1 MARYVTTLRTD
12 LSPSEAFAFV
22 ADLANLPQW
31 DPGVKAAKQV
41 RGDGPG
47 PDATYKVT
55 LANPPLMTLTYT
67 TTSVDREA
75 LTTTLV
81 ATQPW
86 FRSVDTITVSPAGD
100 GADVTYD
107 AHLELRGPLALGDA
121 CLGRVFKRIG
131 DRATAGLTRALDGAT
146 VA

>member
-1 MARYVTTLRTD
+1 
-12 LSPSEAFAFV
+12 
-22 ADLANLPQW
+22 
-31 DPGVKAAKQV
+31 
-41 RGDGPG
+41 
-47 PDATYKVT
+47 
-55 LANPPLMTLTYT
+55 MTLTYT

-107 AHLELRGPLALGDA
+107 ARLEPAAPSPGRA
-121 CLGRVFKRIG
+121 CLARVFKRIG
-131 DRATAGLTRALDGAT
+131 DRATAGLTRALDGAM